1 MRIVLLLAV
10 TLAGLLCETAHGQL
24 RVSQTERAKL
34 EQAVANWDRSW
45 NTKDPVLASQDYTDD
60 ADWTNAFGMKRKGR
74 GEIRK
79 LLTEVFATPFVM
91 TGQSKTVE
99 QSVRLVS
106 RDVALVNT
114 VVERTGQQTPS
125 GAELGPRRTSH
136 LRVFVR
142 SGGQWKIT
150 SHLISDARD
159 TASRAH

>member
-1 MRIVLLLAV
+1 MGVVLC
-10 TLAGLLCETAHGQL
+10 GTAHAQL
-24 RVSQTERAKL
+24 RISKTEQTKI

-45 NTKDPVLASQDYTDD
+45 NTKDSVLAAQDYTDD
-60 ADWTNAFGMKRKGR
+60 ADWTNAFGMKRTGR
-74 GEIRK
+74 AEIQK
-79 LLTEVFATPFVM
+79 LLAEVFATPFVM
-91 TGQSKTVE
+91 TGQSKTVD

-114 VVERTGQQTPS
+114 VVERTGQQTPT
-125 GAELGPRRTSH
+125 GADLGPRRTSH

-142 SGGQWKIT
+142 SGEQWKII